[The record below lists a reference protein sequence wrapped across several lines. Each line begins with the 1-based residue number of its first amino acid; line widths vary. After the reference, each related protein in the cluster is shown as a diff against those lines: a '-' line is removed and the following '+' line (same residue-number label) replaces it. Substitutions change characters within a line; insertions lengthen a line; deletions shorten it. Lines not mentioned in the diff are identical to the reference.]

1 MFSDYLIPAGR
12 VGLSVTGDPAMRR
25 MRLYALRGFS
35 VLEYGPFDGDPRTT
49 VDLLSGR
56 SHAGAT
62 LALALSPFPESE
74 REDAILRDM
83 ENRFT
88 ILYDFADFF
97 IVNLDYRIAD
107 LAEDILSAM
116 LVVRAREDRYKPIAV
131 RLSKTLSEATVDGIL
146 HYCRFYGIDAVV
158 SANYK
163 ALIEK
168 TKGRYDVLADLE
180 ETGPEAVAEAL
191 RSGALVALLKTPRAG
206 RSVLRR
212 ARKLLEEPKQ

>member
-1 MFSDYLIPAGR
+1 MFSDYLTPAGK
-12 VGLSVTGDPAMRR
+12 VGLTVTGDPALRR

-35 VLEYGPFDGDPRTT
+35 VLEYGPFDGDPRAT
-49 VDLLSGR
+49 VDLISAR
-56 SHAGAT
+56 SRRGAL

-116 LVVRAREDRYKPIAV
+116 LAVRAREDRYKPIAV
-131 RLSKTLSEATVDGIL
+131 RLDKTLSGAVVDSIL
-146 HYCRFYGIDAVV
+146 HYCRFYGIDAIV
-158 SANYK
+158 STNYK
-163 ALIEK
+163 ELIEK
-168 TKGRYDVLADLE
+168 TQGRYDILADLE
-180 ETGPEAVAEAL
+180 DAGPESIAGAL
-191 RSGALVALLKTPRAG
+191 RAGALLALRKTPRGA
-206 RSVLRR
+206 RSALRK
-212 ARKLLEEPKQ
+212 ARKLLEEPRP